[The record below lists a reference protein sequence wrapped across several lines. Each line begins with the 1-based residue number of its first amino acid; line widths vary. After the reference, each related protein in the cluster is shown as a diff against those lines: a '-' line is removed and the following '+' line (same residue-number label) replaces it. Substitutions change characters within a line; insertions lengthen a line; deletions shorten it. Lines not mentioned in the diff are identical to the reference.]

1 MSQYPPG
8 GSQGY
13 PPNFPPG
20 GPQGFGPQGYS
31 LPPATTTSGAAITS
45 LVCGLLMCIPG
56 VTGLIA
62 VLTGII
68 GISATSN
75 PAVKG
80 RGMAIAGLILGLL
93 SLGGWGLFGSGIYA
107 MLRGS
112 GPERAFAKSYIADLA
127 AGNVDQC
134 VQNSTANLP
143 KDTLDAASKRM
154 QSWGTLQDTTII
166 AFSFNSAGGTYAG
179 STTGICKFN
188 SGQPHTF
195 QMMVT
200 KDSNGQLKADSFLWQ
215 N

>member
-31 LPPATTTSGAAITS
+31 LPPATRTSAAAITS
-45 LVCGLLMCIPG
+45 LVCGLLMCIPL
-56 VTGLIA
+56 VTGLVA

-75 PAVKG
+75 AAVRG
-80 RGMAIAGLILGLL
+80 RGMAIAGLILGLI
-93 SLGGWGLFGSGIYA
+93 SLGGWGMFGSGIYA
-107 MLRGS
+107 VLRGAA
-112 GPERAFAKSYIADLA
+112 PERAFAKSYIADLA

-179 STTGICKFN
+179 SVTGLCKFN
-188 SGQPHTF
+188 GTQHTF

-200 KDSNGQLKADSFLWQ
+200 KDSSGQFKADSFLWQ

>member
-13 PPNFPPG
+13 PPSFPPG

-31 LPPATTTSGAAITS
+31 LPAGTRTSAAAITS
-45 LVCGLLMCIPG
+45 LVCGLLLCIPV

-62 VLTGII
+62 VVTGII
-68 GISATSN
+68 GISATGN

-93 SLGGWGLFGSGIYA
+93 SLGGWGLFGGGIYA
-107 MLRGS
+107 AFRGA

-143 KDTLDAASKRM
+143 KDVIDLASKKM

-166 AFSFNSAGGTYAG
+166 PFSVKTANGTYAG
-179 STTGICKFN
+179 VATGICKFN
-188 SGQPHTF
+188 GSTHSF
-195 QMMVT
+195 QIMVT
-200 KDSNGQLKADSFLWQ
+200 KDSSGQFKADSFQWQ